1 VEKSLGLALQHA
13 SPFHMAL
20 IGQSRSQPWTF
31 AQVAFET
38 SPLEVHELQQK
49 RFKGW
54 AQEEHAQPVNANTRR
69 SENRVNSAKGQPSS
83 RTMVHKTERKL
94 QCKWKQGQGLQ
105 HQARSSKRTIQR
117 GRATNNGTSI
127 SNDMLTRYSSI
138 SLSLSLPRSTFG
150 PLRLS
155 IVVGLGMVA
164 RRRLTHRLK
173 RNVDG
178 KQIDYWLEIH

>member
-1 VEKSLGLALQHA
+1 
-13 SPFHMAL
+13 MAL

-38 SPLEVHELQQK
+38 SPLEAHELQQK

-94 QCKWKQGQGLQ
+94 QYKWKQGQGLQ

-138 SLSLSLPRSTFG
+138 SLSLLAAKHVR

-155 IVVGLGMVA
+155 RVVGLGMVA